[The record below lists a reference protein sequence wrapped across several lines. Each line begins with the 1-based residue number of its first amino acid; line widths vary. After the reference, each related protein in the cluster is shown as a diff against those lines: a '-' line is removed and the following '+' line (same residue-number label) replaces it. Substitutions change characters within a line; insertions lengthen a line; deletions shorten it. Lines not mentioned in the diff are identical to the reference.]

1 MTTTDIGALR
11 VAVIGYGEVGTIFSR
26 ALVAQ
31 GVRAVAAYDIVVD
44 GDRAAELRSRAERD
58 GVSLAATNAQALDGA
73 TLVVSAVT
81 AHSTL
86 DAARASAKTIAAGAF
101 YLDLNSA
108 SPQTKQLCGEAI
120 AAAGARYVEAA
131 VMTSVPPY
139 GLRVPMLLG
148 GPDASAICPLLDA
161 LGLRAKVAAAELG
174 VASAIK
180 MCRSV
185 VIKGMEAL
193 FIESLLCA
201 RAHGVEDAVLA
212 SLAET
217 FPGIDW
223 EMNASYF
230 WSRVVAHGRR
240 RAEEMHEAAAMVDED
255 GLAPSMAERTAQR
268 QAFVAALAADGVFAG
283 VDADAGWRAL
293 ADRALQA
300 LPSATDAASERRRS
314 RETRSPA

>member
-11 VAVIGYGEVGTIFSR
+11 VAVIGYGEVGTILAR
-26 ALVAQ
+26 ALAAR
-31 GVRAVAAYDIVVD
+31 GVGTVSAYDILIE
-44 GDRAAELRSRAERD
+44 GDRAHELHLRAQRD
-58 GVSLAATNAQALDGA
+58 GVMLAASNAQAIAGA

-81 AHSTL
+81 ARSTL
-86 DAARASAKTIAAGAF
+86 DAARESAAAITPGAF

-108 SPQTKQLCGEAI
+108 SPQTKQHSGEAI
-120 AAAGARYVEAA
+120 AGADARYVEAA

-148 GPDASAICPLLDA
+148 GPDATAAHPLLDT
-161 LGLRAKVAAAELG
+161 LGFRADVVAAELG

-185 VIKGMEAL
+185 IIKGMEAL

-201 RAHGVEDAVLA
+201 RAHGVEVAVLA

-223 EMNASYF
+223 EKNASYF

-240 RAEEMHEAAAMVDED
+240 RAEEMHEAAAMVAED
-255 GLAPSMAERTAQR
+255 GLAPSMAAATAQR
-268 QAFVAALAADGVFAG
+268 QAFVATLAADGVFAG
-283 VDADAGWRAL
+283 VDGDAGWRAY
-293 ADRALQA
+293 ADRALRA
-300 LPSATDAASERRRS
+300 VAVGARAADPLSVPERDTS
-314 RETRSPA
+314 

>member
-1 MTTTDIGALR
+1 MTTTDIGAVR

-31 GVRAVAAYDIVVD
+31 GVAGVAAYDILVD
-44 GDRAAELRSRAERD
+44 TDRATELRARANRD
-58 GVSLAATNAQALDGA
+58 GVTLATTNAQALVGA

-81 AHSTL
+81 AHSTF
-86 DAARASAKTIAAGAF
+86 DAARTTATTIAPGAF

-108 SPQTKQLCGEAI
+108 SPRTKQRCGEAI
-120 AAAGARYVEAA
+120 GSAGGRYVEAA

-148 GPDASAICPLLDA
+148 GPDAQGVRALLDA
-161 LGLRAKVAAAELG
+161 LGLRADVVADELG

-185 VIKGMEAL
+185 IIKGMEAL

-212 SLAET
+212 SLGET
-217 FPGIDW
+217 FSGIDW
-223 EMNASYF
+223 EKNASYF
-230 WSRVVAHGRR
+230 WSRVVEHGRR
-240 RAEEMHEAAAMVDED
+240 RAEEMREAAAMVDED
-255 GLAPSMAERTAQR
+255 GLAPSMAERTAER
-268 QAFVAALAADGVFAG
+268 QAFVAALASAGVFAG
-283 VDADAGWRAL
+283 VDASAGWRAL
-293 ADRALQA
+293 ADRALDA
-300 LPSATDAASERRRS
+300 LSNEAASARASPERCTS
-314 RETRSPA
+314 